1 MTNTKKPIKEM
12 LHAIMTIEA
21 YSGLYYETYLE
32 DGITQDAILFNLIM
46 LGENARILPQEFR
59 DSNPEIP
66 WSTIIETR
74 NAILPGKNSSNP
86 TIIWDILHNDLWG
99 LKRSLSG
106 LLKQIK

>member
-1 MTNTKKPIKEM
+1 MTNIKKQVKEM

-21 YSGLYYETYLE
+21 YSGMYYETYLE

-46 LGENARILPQEFR
+46 LGEIASILPQEFK
-59 DSNPEIP
+59 DSHPDIP
-66 WSTIIETR
+66 WTTIIETR

-99 LKRSLSG
+99 LKKSLSG